1 MSVLLPPQE
10 QERAPPAASPPMSSA
25 TDGMARVEAEVRS
38 VDALFRGAALI
49 GRPAGYLFLWLLAPP
64 AVLYYLLAGAL
75 LADYLVWITTL
86 AFGWRVFDR
95 LFAIEVGAALLIA
108 VWLTNVWSPP
118 HELEHRVEFCLGCF
132 AALIGRIG
140 VLAARRRGG
149 CGDDGW

>member
-1 MSVLLPPQE
+1 MSVLLPTQE
-10 QERAPPAASPPMSSA
+10 PERAPSAPPVPSA
-25 TDGMARVEAEVRS
+25 DAGTPTVEAEVAA
-38 VDALFRGAALI
+38 VDAALRGAALAA
-49 GRPAGYLFLWLLAPP
+49 RPAGYLFLWLVAPP
-64 AVLYYLLAGAL
+64 AVLYHLLAGAL
-75 LADYLVWITTL
+75 LADYLVWVTSL
-86 AFGWRVFDR
+86 AFGRRVFDR

-108 VWLTNVWSPP
+108 VWLTNCWSPP